1 VSAEGDPPTGPVLA
15 SPPKTRRRRFTV
27 RRGLGLLASL
37 VKLIAVVVFLLL
49 VVYILFTVFGANP
62 ANPWT
67 IFVTK
72 WAQTLNLGL
81 ANLFVQG
88 NPKIQVVIN
97 FGVPALIWLVVGLLI
112 SRLLRRI

>member
-1 VSAEGDPPTGPVLA
+1 M
-15 SPPKTRRRRFTV
+15 

-37 VKLIAVVVFLLL
+37 VKLIALVVFLLL

-72 WAQTLNLGL
+72 WAQALNLGL